1 MDNATLQAFM
11 SAVRSIL
18 IAIGAT
24 LVARGYLTDENAN
37 SIVGA
42 LLVIGPLIW
51 GVAQK
56 FMAEREAKKRETV
69 AVNVGVVVA
78 DNTVGKTPSIAPA
91 SVPLLLET
99 IGPRIQVNDKAPDVK
114 PVVRPDPDAPIYSS
128 SRPLPPNHL

>member
-1 MDNATLQAFM
+1 MDNATLQALM
-11 SAVRSIL
+11 SALRSIL
-18 IAIGAT
+18 IDAGAT
-24 LVARGYLTDENAN
+24 LVARGYLTNENAN

-56 FMAEREAKKRETV
+56 FMAERAAKKRETV

-99 IGPRIQVNDKAPDVK
+99 IGPRIQVNEKSPDIQ
-114 PVVRPDPDAPIYSS
+114 PVVRPDPNVPYSS
-128 SRPLPPNHL
+128 SRPTNTTHL